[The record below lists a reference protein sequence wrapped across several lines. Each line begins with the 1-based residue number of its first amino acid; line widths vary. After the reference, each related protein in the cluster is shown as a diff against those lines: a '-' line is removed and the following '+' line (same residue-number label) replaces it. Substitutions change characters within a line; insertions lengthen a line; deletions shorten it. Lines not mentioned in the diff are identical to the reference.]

1 MKQFIFDRLRE
12 PSTWR
17 GIILILT
24 SAGVSIQPALADAI
38 IGAGI
43 GLAGV
48 VGIVTADEPRAVEP
62 EKSPEQ
68 PSGQPSE

>member
-1 MKQFIFDRLRE
+1 MKQFILDRLSE

-24 SAGVSIQPALADAI
+24 AAGVGIQPALADAI

-48 VGIVTADEPRAVEP
+48 VGVLTADKKPA
-62 EKSPEQ
+62 Q
-68 PSGQPSE
+68 PDNQPG